1 MKISG
6 LWMGVICI
14 VAGILV
20 LAVPHLLQWV
30 VGIFLIVIGVLAIMR
45 K

>member
-6 LWMGVICI
+6 TWMGIIAI

-20 LAVPHLLQWV
+20 LTVPYLLQWV
-30 VGIFLIVIGVLAIMR
+30 VGIFLVVIGILAIMR